1 MMPIS
6 GDIIFAVVQLVNEDE
21 LIIEQAVLDKH
32 TDMVTDIMDR
42 LEQLLPINLTV
53 ITDARIGIP

>member
-1 MMPIS
+1 MPIS
-6 GDIIFAVVQLVNEDE
+6 GDIIFTVVQLVNEDE